1 MQQWKLAFMM
11 ATSAMFT
18 LAGYELMRS
27 ATTVLFKSTYGAEN
41 LPFVMAVMP
50 AVMLVGV
57 WGYGKLLSRL
67 GPRRTLNLTTL
78 LSACAIVTGWLLF
91 RLGAEWVT
99 PILFLLKEFY
109 VVLLIEQYWSYLNSS
124 LTEASA
130 KKMNGPITG
139 IAGFGAVLGG
149 AFVAHFA
156 VSVGTDLLIPISAF
170 ALLPSAWL
178 ANRTQKTFGEP
189 TQHKDSNCDGN
200 DSSPDAD
207 VSIPHDALGFRTTL
221 SSAPLR
227 ALFFV
232 ILSAQLIAAV
242 LDFKFQGLLSESFT
256 GRADEE
262 TAFQGQFW
270 FYLNA
275 AAVAFQFLAT
285 PVLLSKLPLSW
296 VHFLVPTVH
305 ATTIAW
311 ALWEPSI
318 LSVGVAY
325 FFFKMFDYSLFRGA
339 KELIYLPLDFASR
352 YRAKEF
358 IDVFGYRTGKGGSSL
373 VILALQKL
381 GVQMMNYYLYI
392 AFSFVL
398 VWLALVPALT
408 SSKTR
413 SVSPQANEM

>member
-11 ATSAMFT
+11 AASALFT

-27 ATTVLFKSTYGAEN
+27 AATVLFKSTYGAEN

-50 AVMLVGV
+50 AVMLAGV
-57 WGYGKLLSRL
+57 WAYGKLLSKL
-67 GPRRTLNLTTL
+67 GPRRTLNVTTL
-78 LSACAIVTGWLLF
+78 FSAIAIVAGWLLY
-91 RLGAEWVT
+91 RLGALWVT
-99 PILFLLKEFY
+99 PVLFLLKEFY

-124 LTEASA
+124 LSETSA

-149 AFVAHFA
+149 AFVANFA
-156 VSVGTDLLIPISAF
+156 VSLGTDLLIPIAAM
-170 ALLPSAWL
+170 ALLPAGWL
-178 ANRTQKTFGEP
+178 ANHTQKTFGEP
-189 TQHKDSNCDGN
+189 SHPEPPKEQPVH
-200 DSSPDAD
+200 PDDTAP
-207 VSIPHDALGFRTTL
+207 IQHDALGIRTTL

-242 LDFKFQGLLSESFT
+242 LDFKFQGLLSEYFD
-256 GRADEE
+256 GRVDEE

-285 PVLLSKLPLSW
+285 PLLLSRLPLRW
-296 VHFLVPTVH
+296 VHFLVPGVH
-305 ATTIAW
+305 ITFIGW
-311 ALWEPSI
+311 ALWDPGI
-318 LSVGVAY
+318 LSVGAAY
-325 FFFKMFDYSLFRGA
+325 FVFKMFDYSLFRGA

-373 VILALQKL
+373 VILALQKV

-392 AFSFVL
+392 AFGFVL
-398 VWLALVPALT
+398 VWLTLVPALT
-408 SSKTR
+408 SSKR
-413 SVSPQANEM
+413 KPSPIKAT